1 MTEALHIAL
10 VSEHASPLAVLGGT
24 DAGGQNVHVAELARH
39 LAALGTV
46 VTVHTR
52 RDDPA
57 LPPHAPFAPG
67 VDVHHVDAG
76 PAEPL
81 PKDELLPFMREF
93 AEAILAAWEV
103 QRPDVVHSHFWM
115 SGLASMQAA
124 DALSIPWAHTYH
136 ALGTVKRAQQGA
148 HDTSPRDRIPIEQH
162 LARCA
167 DLIIATSEEERA
179 ELRSYG
185 AAPDRVVRVPCG
197 VDLSIFR
204 PTGPAAPL
212 PRGRRR
218 LVVVGR
224 LVERKGIG
232 NVIEALAS
240 LPTDVELVVAGGPPH
255 GLLEDDA
262 SARWFMQH
270 ATELGVADRVQML
283 GALDRH
289 GVAELMRSADAVCCC
304 PWYEPFGL
312 VAVEAMACGVPVV
325 ATRVGGLAETVVD
338 GLTGVHV
345 PPRRPDAIASA
356 VAALLADEPLR
367 ARLARNAARRAKRF
381 GWPGVARA
389 TLRHLRSLSGRRSD
403 ITSVAALARETDR

>member
-1 MTEALHIAL
+1 MSKPLHVAL

-39 LAALGTV
+39 LAGLGAV

-57 LPPHAPFAPG
+57 LPSHVPFAPG

-76 PAEPL
+76 PAQPL

-93 AEAILAAWEV
+93 AEVLVSEWQT

-136 ALGTVKRAQQGA
+136 ALGTVKRAQQGT
-148 HDTSPRDRIPIEQH
+148 HDTSPRDRIPVEQH

-167 DLIIATSEEERA
+167 DLLIATSSEESA
-179 ELRSYG
+179 ELRDYG
-185 AAPDRVVRVPCG
+185 AAPERVVRVPCG
-197 VDLSIFR
+197 VDLSIFH
-204 PTGPAAPL
+204 PDGPAAPL
-212 PRGRRR
+212 PRAQRR

-232 NVIEALAS
+232 NVIEALAA
-240 LPTDVELVVAGGPPH
+240 LPADVELVVAGGPPH
-255 GLLEDDA
+255 GLLDDDPA
-262 SARWFMQH
+262 AQWFLQH
-270 ATELGVADRVQML
+270 ATELGVAERVQML
-283 GALDRH
+283 GALDRQR
-289 GVAELMRSADAVCCC
+289 VAELMRSADLVCCC

-338 GLTGVHV
+338 GVTGVHV

-356 VAALLADEPLR
+356 IAPLLDDEPRR
-367 ARLARNAARRAKRF
+367 AHLGRNAARRAERF
-381 GWPGVARA
+381 GWPGVAA
-389 TLRHLRSLSGRRSD
+389 TTLDHLRGLSGRRSD
-403 ITSVAALARETDR
+403 ITPVAAFARETGL